1 MSEKPEYQ
9 LQQFTN
15 ERTLSR
21 IWRTMTSLSIVAAV
35 ATFYC
40 MQYGDL
46 DAVERTWVSIAWF
59 TCPPAWFFFE
69 NTFLLRPEDVEQ
81 KKERM
86 ARFRLSQDS
95 ARMCWFG
102 IAAAIIFL
110 ARPIA

>member
-1 MSEKPEYQ
+1 
-9 LQQFTN
+9 
-15 ERTLSR
+15 
-21 IWRTMTSLSIVAAV
+21 MTCLAVLAAI
-35 ATFYC
+35 ATFYF
-40 MQYGDL
+40 MRYERL
-46 DAVERTWVSIAWF
+46 DAQARTWISLAWF
-59 TCPPAWFFFE
+59 VGPPLWFFVE

-110 ARPIA
+110 ARPITQ